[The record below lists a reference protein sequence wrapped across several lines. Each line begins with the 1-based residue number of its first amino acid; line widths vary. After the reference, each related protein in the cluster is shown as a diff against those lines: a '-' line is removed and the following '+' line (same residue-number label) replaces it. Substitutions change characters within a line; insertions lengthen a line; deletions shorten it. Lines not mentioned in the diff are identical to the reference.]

1 LSFDRKKLLLRN
13 DKEVSIID
21 ASSGPVG
28 EGHGKLLPIAN
39 MTLLVDPAAEWKQ
52 MFLESWRIARDFFYD
67 PNMHGVDWEAV
78 KRKYTPELDALGDRS
93 DLTDLLADMIS
104 ELNTGH
110 AYLGGGAFD
119 RTAPNQRMGY
129 LAADSQPAL
138 EAN

>member
-52 MFLESWRIARDFFYD
+52 IFQESWRIARDFFYD

-78 KRKYTPELDALGDRS
+78 KRKYTAELNAVADRS
-93 DLTDLLADMIS
+93 DLNDLLGDMIA

-110 AYLGGGAFD
+110 AYVSGGAFD
-119 RTAPNQRMGY
+119 LTAPAQR
-129 LAADSQPAL
+129 
-138 EAN
+138 